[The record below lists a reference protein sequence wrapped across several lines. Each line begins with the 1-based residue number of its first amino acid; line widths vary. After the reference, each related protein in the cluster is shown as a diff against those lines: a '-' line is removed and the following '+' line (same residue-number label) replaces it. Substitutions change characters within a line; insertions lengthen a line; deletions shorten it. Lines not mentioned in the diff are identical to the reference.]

1 MAARCFAPQ
10 PEAWHGGQ
18 SEAPTSTIPRTRLL
32 PLTPHHGRSLRW
44 SPPFLLM
51 SEEFRPSLNP
61 RLCRYQLFSRT
72 PVASDTFF
80 GAVHSVIKTPLFDF
94 FKWCYKS
101 LQLMSSLYRRG
112 LLIQRIFKKFS
123 YLDQI
128 SFFFCYIYSHQK
140 KRKKKRQE
148 TFRFLPLP
156 YD

>member
-18 SEAPTSTIPRTRLL
+18 SEAPSSTIPRTRLL
-32 PLTPHHGRSLRW
+32 PLTPHHRRTLRW
-44 SPPFLLM
+44 SPPFGLT

-61 RLCRYQLFSRT
+61 ACVDINCFFALPL
-72 PVASDTFF
+72 ASDTFF

-94 FKWCYKS
+94 SKWCYKT
-101 LQLMSSLYRRG
+101 LQLMSLLYRRG

-140 KRKKKRQE
+140 KRTKKRQE